1 MSGYQ
6 SFAKVYD
13 TLMSQQ
19 VDYNVMADRICSL
32 VQRYGGRRSLM
43 LDLACGGGALSL
55 ALMQRKSDVIG
66 VDSSAEQLTLARQ
79 RLSQAGFYPLLLC
92 QDMTELDLY
101 GTIESAVCTM
111 DSLNHLKG
119 WEEFCLTLSRVA
131 LFLEPGGLFLF
142 DMNTVYKHSQVL
154 AEQNFVYDCDSFYC
168 VWQNE
173 YCQEHH
179 RVDINLDLFF
189 LEKGRYRREHEY
201 FFETDYSSEQIL
213 EAVKK
218 AGLSLL
224 AVYDGYEEKMV
235 TDTTQRILYVAQKK

>member
-66 VDSSAEQLTLARQ
+66 VDSSAEQ
-79 RLSQAGFYPLLLC
+79 
-92 QDMTELDLY
+92 
-101 GTIESAVCTM
+101 
-111 DSLNHLKG
+111 
-119 WEEFCLTLSRVA
+119 LTLSRVA